1 MRYEYSFQHFTL
13 EKTKTWIRK
22 SSLEGVVKNKQSQV
36 LSSIVD
42 PSAFYMGLM
51 NDFKHPLKRSLISL
65 AQNLYPSVFPHF
77 NLAMDTTKTGMKFS
91 KGTNIVPLS
100 IQSEMQT
107 VSCSTWTRDFFIL
120 GNFSSLCEESIVLL
134 LCFTHIF
141 ITLIMCAATQ
151 SFWKWNFFLRWVKG
165 TLV

>member
-36 LSSIVD
+36 LSSI
-42 PSAFYMGLM
+42 AFYMGLM

-91 KGTNIVPLS
+91 KGTSVVPLS
-100 IQSEMQT
+100 IVRNANCLLQYMNERFLHSGKL
-107 VSCSTWTRDFFIL
+107 FFI
-120 GNFSSLCEESIVLL
+120 V
-134 LCFTHIF
+134 
-141 ITLIMCAATQ
+141 
-151 SFWKWNFFLRWVKG
+151 
-165 TLV
+165 